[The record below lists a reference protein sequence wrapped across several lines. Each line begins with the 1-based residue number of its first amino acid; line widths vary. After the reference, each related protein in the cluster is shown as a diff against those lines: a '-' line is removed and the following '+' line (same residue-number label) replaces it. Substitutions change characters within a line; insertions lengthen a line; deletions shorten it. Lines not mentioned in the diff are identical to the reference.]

1 MAPSII
7 RPVSP
12 NSFGASKSICSGGVI
27 NPSFILFPALMS
39 FLSIIDLFSA
49 FYNAAGGSSYRSC
62 VSRLFPADRQYCCT
76 GGFSLVLCGRSRII
90 TSINLNLVRHI
101 RMINSEK
108 LLGNLSKI
116 IFEKNKNG
124 TITGFKSHTIS
135 NEVLDELMP
144 WNENFK
150 K

>member
-1 MAPSII
+1 MPKNGVMHNNMTEQKF
-7 RPVSP
+7 RPLDFLR
-12 NSFGASKSICSGGVI
+12 NSMLSNETVKGAENLAFKLHGV
-27 NPSFILFPALMS
+27 NFEEYMKK
-39 FLSIIDLFSA
+39 
-49 FYNAAGGSSYRSC
+49 
-62 VSRLFPADRQYCCT
+62 
-76 GGFSLVLCGRSRII
+76 VLAVM
-90 TSINLNLVRHI
+90 TMN
-101 RMINSEK
+101 MD
-108 LLGNLSKI
+108 KI

>member
-1 MAPSII
+1 MLSNET
-7 RPVSP
+7 VK
-12 NSFGASKSICSGGVI
+12 GAE
-27 NPSFILFPALMS
+27 NLALMY
-39 FLSIIDLFSA
+39 F
-49 FYNAAGGSSYRSC
+49 FYQSC
-62 VSRLFPADRQYCCT
+62 KLHGVNFEEYMKK
-76 GGFSLVLCGRSRII
+76 VLAVIKVLAVM
-90 TSINLNLVRHI
+90 TMN
-101 RMINSEK
+101 MD
-108 LLGNLSKI
+108 KI